1 MTLKG
6 SNPEEGIEEMA
17 TIKEVK
23 KELRHRE
30 WAEEIAECQSS
41 GMKIRNWCQ
50 MKGISCNTY
59 YRRLQIVRTE
69 LLAQTEQ
76 SMQQIVPLSSA
87 MALQSSAPEPVLEAS
102 AAYEKIMIR
111 KNGIEIE
118 LPQEV
123 SEQMLLTL
131 LRGLREC

>member
-1 MTLKG
+1 
-6 SNPEEGIEEMA
+6 MA
-17 TIKEVK
+17 TIREVK

-41 GMKIRNWCQ
+41 GMKIRNWCR

-102 AAYEKIMIR
+102 AACEKIMIR

-118 LPQEV
+118 LPQEI

>member
-1 MTLKG
+1 
-6 SNPEEGIEEMA
+6 MA
-17 TIKEVK
+17 TIREVK

-59 YRRLQIVRTE
+59 YRRLRVVRTA
-69 LLAQTEQ
+69 LLEQTANTL
-76 SMQQIVPLSSA
+76 QQIVPLSSSA
-87 MALQSSAPEPVLEAS
+87 ALQRSEPETIQPPPIPVC
-102 AAYEKIMIR
+102 EKVMIR

>member
-1 MTLKG
+1 MT
-6 SNPEEGIEEMA
+6 

-23 KELRHRE
+23 RELRYRE

-41 GMKIRNWCQ
+41 GMRIKEWCR
-50 MKGISCNTY
+50 MKDISCNTY
-59 YRRLQIVRTE
+59 YRRLRVVRTAMLE
-69 LLAQTEQ
+69 QTANLIQ
-76 SMQQIVPLSSA
+76 PIVPLSSSA
-87 MALQSSAPEPVLEAS
+87 ALQQSEPETIQPPPISVC
-102 AAYEKIMIR
+102 EKVMIR

-123 SEQMLLTL
+123 SGTMLLTL

>member
-1 MTLKG
+1 
-6 SNPEEGIEEMA
+6 MA

-23 KELRHRE
+23 RELRYRK

-41 GMKIRNWCQ
+41 GMKIKEWCR

-59 YRRLQIVRTE
+59 YRRLRVVRTALIE
-69 LLAQTEQ
+69 QTTNTIQ
-76 SMQQIVPLSSA
+76 PIVPLSSSA
-87 MALQSSAPEPVLEAS
+87 ALQRSEPETIQPIPVC
-102 AAYEKIMIR
+102 EKVMIR

-123 SEQMLLTL
+123 SETMLLTL

>member
-1 MTLKG
+1 
-6 SNPEEGIEEMA
+6 MA

-41 GMKIRNWCQ
+41 GMKIRNWCR

-76 SMQQIVPLSSA
+76 SMQQIVPLSFA
-87 MALQSSAPEPVLEAS
+87 MALQPSAPEPGLEAS
-102 AAYEKIMIR
+102 AACEKVMIR

>member
-1 MTLKG
+1 
-6 SNPEEGIEEMA
+6 MA

-23 KELRHRE
+23 RELRHRE

-41 GMKIRNWCQ
+41 GMKIREWCR

-59 YRRLQIVRTE
+59 YRRLRAVRTE
-69 LLAQTEQ
+69 LLEQTEQ
-76 SMQQIVPLSSA
+76 TMQQIVPLSTSA
-87 MALQSSAPEPVLEAS
+87 ALQHSEPNSVQS
-102 AAYEKIMIR
+102 QPMPVCEKVIIR

-118 LPQEV
+118 LPQDV

>member
-1 MTLKG
+1 
-6 SNPEEGIEEMA
+6 MA
-17 TIKEVK
+17 TIREVK

-76 SMQQIVPLSSA
+76 SMQQIIPLSSA
-87 MALQSSAPEPVLEAS
+87 MALQPSAPEPVLEAS
-102 AAYEKIMIR
+102 AACEKVMIR
-111 KNGIEIE
+111 KSGIEIE
-118 LPQEV
+118 LPQDV

>member
-6 SNPEEGIEEMA
+6 SNPEEWIEEMA

-50 MKGISCNTY
+50 MNGISCNTY

-123 SEQMLLTL
+123 SEQMLLAL

>member
-1 MTLKG
+1 
-6 SNPEEGIEEMA
+6 MA
-17 TIKEVK
+17 TIREVK

-87 MALQSSAPEPVLEAS
+87 MALHPSAPEKIRSNPSCRGAS
-102 AAYEKIMIR
+102 LCRHIAGKHTVRYSR
-111 KNGIEIE
+111 RYT
-118 LPQEV
+118 V
-123 SEQMLLTL
+123 SYSCVQFAVH
-131 LRGLREC
+131 

>member
-1 MTLKG
+1 
-6 SNPEEGIEEMA
+6 MA
-17 TIKEVK
+17 TIKEMK

-41 GMKIRNWCQ
+41 GIKIKEWCR

-59 YRRLQIVRTE
+59 YRRLRVVRTE
-69 LLAQTEQ
+69 LLEQTAQT
-76 SMQQIVPLSSA
+76 MPQIVPLSSSA
-87 MALQSSAPEPVLEAS
+87 ALQRSEPEAIQSSPIPACKKV
-102 AAYEKIMIR
+102 MIR

-118 LPQEV
+118 LSQDV
-123 SEQMLLTL
+123 SESMLLTL

>member
-1 MTLKG
+1 
-6 SNPEEGIEEMA
+6 MA

-23 KELRHRE
+23 RDLRYRE

-41 GMKIRNWCQ
+41 GMKIKEWCR

-59 YRRLQIVRTE
+59 YRRLRVVRTA
-69 LLAQTEQ
+69 LLEQTVNT
-76 SMQQIVPLSSA
+76 MQQIVPLSSSA
-87 MALQSSAPEPVLEAS
+87 ALQRSKPEAIQSPPISVC
-102 AAYEKIMIR
+102 EKVMIR

-123 SEQMLLTL
+123 SETMLLTL

>member
-1 MTLKG
+1 
-6 SNPEEGIEEMA
+6 MA

-23 KELRHRE
+23 RELRYRE
-30 WAEEIAECQSS
+30 WAEGIAECQSS
-41 GMKIRNWCQ
+41 GMKIKEWCR

-59 YRRLQIVRTE
+59 YRRLRKVRTA
-69 LLAQTEQ
+69 LLEQTAQT
-76 SMQQIVPLSSA
+76 MHQIVPLST
-87 MALQSSAPEPVLEAS
+87 AS
-102 AAYEKIMIR
+102 ALHQSEPQSIRPSSIPACEKVMIR

-123 SEQMLLTL
+123 SETMLLTL

>member
-1 MTLKG
+1 
-6 SNPEEGIEEMA
+6 MA

-23 KELRHRE
+23 KELRHRK

-59 YRRLQIVRTE
+59 YRRLQIVRAE

-76 SMQQIVPLSSA
+76 SVQQIVPLSSA
-87 MALQSSAPEPVLEAS
+87 MALQSSAPEPMLKGS
-102 AAYEKIMIR
+102 AACEKIMIR